1 MLDNALNPFAAG
13 MGYAADDKALSNI
26 RVLDLSRILAG
37 PWCTQN
43 LADLGAEVIK
53 IERPGAGDDTRAWGP
68 PWLPGQD
75 DSHSP
80 DSSYYSAAN
89 RGKKSVTVDITTAEG
104 QDNIK
109 RLARSSD
116 VFIENFKVG
125 TLKKYGLDYESI
137 RKENPAIIYC
147 SITGFGQSGPYAHRP
162 GYDFVF
168 QGMGGM
174 MSITGERDDLPGG
187 GPQKVGIALADII
200 TGMYSTIAILAAI
213 NHRSKSGKG
222 QNIDMSLLDC
232 IVALG
237 SNQVTGYFAGGKVPG
252 RMGNAHMS
260 LVPYGVYPTAD
271 GHIIIAIGNDE
282 QWQRYCA
289 VIGRTDLAAD
299 PDFTRVTGRI
309 VNRERL
315 DVELKQTMQT
325 KDSATWLEALEEHN
339 VPCGP
344 INNYEQVF
352 QNEQVIHRNLR
363 VDLEREDGA
372 RIAMAASP
380 LRLADTPPSYDLPPP
395 LIGQHTDEV
404 LGDLLDMDPAA
415 LEALRAAGVI

>member
-1 MLDNALNPFAAG
+1 MLDNALNPLVAS
-13 MGYAADDKALSNI
+13 MGHAADDKALSNI

-104 QDNIK
+104 QDIIK

-125 TLKKYGLDYESI
+125 NLKKYGLDYESI

-213 NHRSKSGKG
+213 NHRSKSGQG

-289 VIGRTDLAAD
+289 VIGRADLAAD

-315 DVELKQTMQT
+315 DVELRQTMQT

>member
-1 MLDNALNPFAAG
+1 MLDNAFNPSVG
-13 MGYAADDKALSNI
+13 GSRYADDDKALSNI

-53 IERPGAGDDTRAWGP
+53 IERPGKGDDTRAWGP

-75 DSHSP
+75 NSHAP

-89 RGKKSVTVDITTAEG
+89 RGKKSVTIDIATPEG
-104 QDNIK
+104 QALIRK
-109 RLARSSD
+109 LARSSD

-125 TLKKYGLDYESI
+125 NLKKYGLDYESI
-137 RKENPAIIYC
+137 RKENSSIIYC
-147 SITGFGQSGPYAHRP
+147 SITGFGQDGPYAHRP

-200 TGMYSTIAILAAI
+200 TGMYSTISILAAL
-213 NHRSKSGKG
+213 NHRNKTGKG
-222 QNIDMSLLDC
+222 QYIDMSLLDC

-237 SNQVTGYFAGGKVPG
+237 SNQITGYFASGKVPG

-260 LVPYGVYPTAD
+260 LVPYGVYPTSD
-271 GHIIIAIGNDE
+271 GHIIIAVGNDE
-282 QWQRYCA
+282 QWQRYCTA
-289 VIGRTDLAAD
+289 IDRADLAAD
-299 PDFTRVTGRI
+299 PDFLRVTGRI
-309 VNRERL
+309 VNRDRL
-315 DVELKQTMQT
+315 DVELRKTMQT
-325 KDSATWLEALEEHN
+325 KASADWLEVLEGHG

-352 QNEQVIHRNLR
+352 QNDQVIHRKLK
-363 VDLEREDGA
+363 VELERADGA
-372 RIAMAASP
+372 RIAGAASP
-380 LRLADTPPSYDLPPP
+380 LRLVDTPPTYELPPP
-395 LIGQHTDEV
+395 LIGEHTEEV
-404 LGDLLDMDPAA
+404 LRDLLGIDRAG
-415 LEALRAAGVI
+415 LGKLRASGAI